1 MHFFGSSP
9 FRHLIRSFTITFP
22 LSQFTSNPS
31 SLPKMAKTSNI
42 LTTFLN
48 LMTLVLGIL
57 LITGGIWTS
66 VHPGTSTL
74 CEKTFAK
81 PYLFT
86 GIFLVALAVLGIVGA
101 FFRINT
107 ILYIYSA
114 VLFIMIVG
122 LLAFAIFALV
132 VTNKGIGKA
141 VSNHGFKEYR
151 FRDYSK
157 WLQKHVVTDENWDN
171 IKSCLIY
178 SRVCLAMARAKNYK
192 EFYRSNLTPLESGC
206 CKPPGNCKYLFVNAT
221 YWVPPKTGGGS
232 GDADCETWSNN
243 QKKLCYD
250 CGSCKVG
257 VLKNMR
263 HLWRKFAVLNFS
275 ILVFVIVIYSIS
287 CCAIRNNNAIPQ
299 PCHI

>member
-1 MHFFGSSP
+1 
-9 FRHLIRSFTITFP
+9 
-22 LSQFTSNPS
+22 
-31 SLPKMAKTSNI
+31 MARTSNI
-42 LTTFLN
+42 LTTILN
-48 LMTLVLGIL
+48 VMTLLLGII

-66 VHPGTSTL
+66 VHPDGATL
-74 CEKTFAK
+74 CQKTFAK

-86 GIFLVALAVLGIVGA
+86 GIFLVVLAVIGILGA

-107 ILYIYSA
+107 MLYIYSA
-114 VLFIMIVG
+114 VLFIIIVG

-132 VTNKGIGKA
+132 VTNKRIGKA

-157 WLQKHVVTDENWDN
+157 WLQKHVVTDNNWGK
-171 IKSCLIY
+171 IKSCLID
-178 SRVCLAMARAKNYK
+178 SHVCLAIARAKNAK
-192 EFYRSNLTPLESGC
+192 EFYRSNLNALEMGC
-206 CKPPGNCKYLFVNAT
+206 CKAPGNCNYLFVNAT
-221 YWVPPKTGGGS
+221 YWVPPKSGPGS
-232 GDADCETWSNN
+232 EDPDCKTWSND
-243 QKKLCYD
+243 QKQLCYD

-257 VLKNMR
+257 VLNNMR
-263 HLWRKFAVLNFS
+263 HLWRKFAMLNFS